1 MKERKRVLTKT
12 RPAPLERLFTAP
24 AVRTAEDPS
33 VTPSVGRRVTR
44 PDSLPQVLGKV
55 KYIED
60 LSFPGMLYAKVL
72 HSAHPHARILRVDTT
87 EAERMSGVMA
97 TLTAAEIPLNLFG
110 PHCQDQPVLA
120 GDKARYLGDA
130 VAAVAAVNEEIAA
143 AALKKIKV
151 DYEPLPAVF
160 DPLEAMK
167 DIAPKIHEPRSNIY
181 NQWRIEKGDVE
192 LALANADL
200 VVKERFTTQM
210 VDHAYLEPHA
220 SIALWEAFNRLTVWS
235 TLGRIFLVR
244 ADLGRVLK
252 MPINRIRVV
261 STQVGGCFGGK
272 NEMTLEPI
280 LALLAKKSGK
290 PVKGVLT
297 REEEFLSTTKRH
309 PFVIDYVSAVHK
321 SGRILGRKVR
331 LVADGGAYASWSE
344 TTLGKATILSS
355 GPYKI
360 DNFLAEG
367 YAVYT
372 NKTMTGA
379 FRGFGAPQEC
389 FACES
394 HMDSIAHRLGKDPLE
409 IRLLNAFDEGSVSGT
424 GQILHSVAVKDT
436 LIAAADRF
444 GWKEWQR

>member
-1 MKERKRVLTKT
+1 M
-12 RPAPLERLFTAP
+12 
-24 AVRTAEDPS
+24 
-33 VTPSVGRRVTR
+33 
-44 PDSLPQVLGKV
+44 
-55 KYIED
+55 
-60 LSFPGMLYAKVL
+60 
-72 HSAHPHARILRVDTT
+72 
-87 EAERMSGVMA
+87 
-97 TLTAAEIPLNLFG
+97 
-110 PHCQDQPVLA
+110 
-120 GDKARYLGDA
+120 GDA

-151 DYEPLPAVF
+151 DYEPLPALF

-167 DIAPKIHEPRSNIY
+167 ESAPKIHEPRSNIY
-181 NQWRIEKGDVE
+181 NQWRIEKGNVE

-200 VVKERFTTQM
+200 VVEERFTTQM
-210 VDHAYLEPHA
+210 VDHAYMEPHA
-220 SIALWEAFNRLTVWS
+220 SIALWEALSRLTVWS
-235 TLGRIFLVR
+235 TLGRIFLIR

-280 LALLAKKSGK
+280 LALLAKKAGK

-309 PFVIDYVSAVHK
+309 PFVIDYITAVHK

-394 HMDSIAHRLGKDPLE
+394 HMDSIAHRLRKDPLE

-436 LIAAADRF
+436 LITAADRF
-444 GWKEWQR
+444 GWKEWRR